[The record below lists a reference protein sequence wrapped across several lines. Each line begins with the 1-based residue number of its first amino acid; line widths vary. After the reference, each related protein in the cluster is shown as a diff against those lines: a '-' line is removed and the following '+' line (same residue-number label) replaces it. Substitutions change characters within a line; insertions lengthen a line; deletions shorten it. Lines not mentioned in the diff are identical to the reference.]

1 MILIQYKVD
10 VTKFEDVLVLLF
22 VVVRVEDKVHDEVEA
37 GAVVFDDFVAGLGA
51 QGREDGDEIVQL
63 RVSPKCN

>member
-1 MILIQYKVD
+1 M
-10 VTKFEDVLVLLF
+10 LLF

-51 QGREDGDEIVQL
+51 QGREDGNKIVQL
-63 RVSPKCN
+63 RVSPKCD